1 LTLAAIWLHEAKLNV
16 PAVQLAVWLLL
27 WLIDEDEV
35 ALVLELGSDD
45 AASAADT
52 ALPLLKFTANWLHEK
67 PFEVPAVQVA
77 LWVFDWLIEDVALAL
92 VLGLVVDVC
101 ANAAF
106 DVVARTRNP
115 AAITAAT
122 LVNNFVVLMILYQ

>member
-1 LTLAAIWLHEAKLNV
+1 MFIYGPLNALANETALPKLMFAASWLHEAKLNV

-45 AASAADT
+45 PACAAET

-67 PFEVPAVQVA
+67 LFEVPAVQVA
-77 LWVFDWLIEDVALAL
+77 L
-92 VLGLVVDVC
+92 
-101 ANAAF
+101 
-106 DVVARTRNP
+106 
-115 AAITAAT
+115 
-122 LVNNFVVLMILYQ
+122 

>member
-1 LTLAAIWLHEAKLNV
+1 MFIYGPLNALANETALPKLMFAASWLHEAKLNV

-45 AASAADT
+45 PACAAET

-67 PFEVPAVQVA
+67 LFDVPALQVA
-77 LWVFDWLIEDVALAL
+77 L
-92 VLGLVVDVC
+92 
-101 ANAAF
+101 
-106 DVVARTRNP
+106 
-115 AAITAAT
+115 
-122 LVNNFVVLMILYQ
+122 